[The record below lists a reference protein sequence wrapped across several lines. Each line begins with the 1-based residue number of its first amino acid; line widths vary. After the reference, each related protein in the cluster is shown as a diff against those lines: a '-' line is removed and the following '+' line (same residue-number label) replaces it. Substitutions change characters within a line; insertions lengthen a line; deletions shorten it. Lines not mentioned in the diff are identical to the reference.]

1 MNKRREYKYVFTNGD
16 VDELQIYSEDKQCEL
31 CNEHLNAWIDV
42 LAELDRI
49 EYNNNHK
56 ETRRH
61 CSLEAYNQDDTL
73 VPADNDGFREFY
85 EQEIWEEMSVELTDR
100 EKVIGDLYFRQGYKQ
115 QEIAKIFKV
124 KRSRI
129 TQIITRI
136 RKKLKK
142 FL

>member
-16 VDELQIYSEDKQCEL
+16 VVELQIYSDENQYEM

-73 VPADNDGFREFY
+73 IPADNDGFREFH
-85 EQEIWEEMSVELTDR
+85 EQEIWNEMSVELTDR

-124 KRSRI
+124 KRLRI

>member
-1 MNKRREYKYVFTNGD
+1 MNKRKEYKYVFTNGD
-16 VDELQIYSEDKQCEL
+16 VVELQIYSEGKQCEV
-31 CNEHLNAWIDV
+31 CNEHLSVWIDV

-61 CSLEAYNQDDTL
+61 CSLEAYNQDATL

-85 EQEIWEEMSVELTDR
+85 EQEIWNEMSVELTDR
-100 EKVIGDLYFRQGYKQ
+100 ERVIGDLYFRQGYKQ

>member
-1 MNKRREYKYVFTNGD
+1 MDKRREYKYVFTNGD
-16 VDELQIYSEDKQCEL
+16 VVELQIYSDEKQCEV

-42 LAELDRI
+42 LVELDRL

-73 VPADNDGFREFY
+73 VPTKNDGFWEFC
-85 EQEIWEEMSVELTDR
+85 EQEIWNEMSVALTDR

-115 QEIAKIFKV
+115 QEIAKIFRV